1 MLQSKIL
8 QFKEHSIA
16 TVKPEGTYVRR
27 LSIFKVGLIYISH
40 SLKLCRVQK
49 SSLLTSAMIWAKAG
63 EAYRVEMTSPRSH
76 SSLEENGTSH
86 NSGVWIQ
93 SIPSPFGLDISPC
106 SPYRLPL
113 PQKKPNQILLNRS
126 GPRCLDGGAGVSI
139 IPLAFVVG
147 WPEQSCADTGV
158 TCTPHWRKQQ
168 VLGPLRPA
176 PWG

>member
-1 MLQSKIL
+1 M
-8 QFKEHSIA
+8 
-16 TVKPEGTYVRR
+16 RR

-93 SIPSPFGLDISPC
+93 SIPSPFGLDVSPC

-113 PQKKPNQILLNRS
+113 PQKKNQPDPAELVWATVSRWWGWCFYHSSGFRGGVARAELCWHRS
-126 GPRCLDGGAGVSI
+126 YLHSSLKETASPGTTEASPMGLI
-139 IPLAFVVG
+139 
-147 WPEQSCADTGV
+147 
-158 TCTPHWRKQQ
+158 
-168 VLGPLRPA
+168 
-176 PWG
+176 